1 MELGKLAS
9 ALHELQ
15 SGVAAASA
23 AVLAAGGEVEGMAA
37 TVYELSQAPRDILP
51 RGLTGTTAASEGSA
65 TRSVLLQSSH
75 WLEWDT
81 REVCVGDMVM
91 VTARCADVP
100 EQVRKSSNWVGPLPP
115 LTAAGGHLHTSPG
128 RVTRCGADGRSFDV
142 RLSPPEGTVKA
153 WGLTSSRRIR
163 RRENDWDCK
172 DYDWD
177 WKALPHW
184 AITAVITRDASAARQ
199 LRLSRV
205 FGPHPNWGGLHRGA
219 SRPMVMVDGAGF
231 ATPGAV
237 DQEQPDQ
244 QRGARDAAVIV
255 CPTACEQETK
265 CKRPDLAAVLAATK
279 ADCGPQSPGLVLAIT
294 PDSGLCEACRKLCKA
309 AATGERTVT
318 TLVAPASD
326 AAELVTALGD
336 LFSVTSLMTTAGPG
350 DLLDIS
356 NRTIASGIAAKFHE
370 NRSWIDG
377 RTSPGYTCFSPETQ
391 IRRRLAFASVFRGDA
406 RADVA
411 GEIARLEPEQPDL
424 LPEGGAE
431 VARLEA
437 SHAKMLASQ
446 ASLPELGVDTPQALL
461 DMITDEAAELGRA
474 KAALAAVVQAN
485 TEKAA
490 AAAAAGA
497 GVAQQLVALR
507 ARHRVLLPA
516 LPEPIA
522 QAICLMA
529 FAGDHT
535 LPAVSSTHFPC
546 CGAPCH
552 AKYQVCNPS
561 AALLFD
567 VETNALRHTLPDASK
582 LPCPWE
588 ETLAFKLQ
596 FVPNS
601 DSAEWKQKRWNSN
614 SQEWESEIGD
624 QKFCGVQK
632 VYETRTACSHRFERG
647 RLPRH
652 PGQLKWF
659 HSNGFCNENK
669 VGWDCCADAAT
680 YGLSPN
686 KEGCVATAPAGE
698 EADWAFHVDEPTSRK
713 RKAYDFFNPDLNWAY
728 SDLAAS
734 TTGVSFT
741 LTNVGTVDGA
751 EIAQLYLGFPS
762 SAGEPRKPLQLKGF
776 VEVAVKAGDKAA
788 VTIPLNDRS
797 FVTWDVAS
805 HAWKVE
811 AGTFSVHVGSSS
823 SSYDI
828 HLTGG
833 ISI

>member
-23 AVLAAGGEVEGMAA
+23 AVLAAGGEVEEMAA
-37 TVYELSQAPRDILP
+37 TVCELSQAPRDIFP

-65 TRSVLLQSSH
+65 MRTVLLQSSH

-81 REVCVGDMVM
+81 REVCVGDLVM

-100 EQVRKSSNWVGPLPP
+100 AQLRKSANWVGPLPP
-115 LTAAGGHLHTSPG
+115 RTAAGGHLHTSPG
-128 RVTRCGADGRSFDV
+128 RVMRCGADGRSFDV
-142 RLSPPEGTVKA
+142 RLSPPEGTVEA
-153 WGLTSSRRIR
+153 WGLTSSRGTR
-163 RRENDWDCK
+163 RRKNDWVCEDH
-172 DYDWD
+172 DWD

-205 FGPHPNWGGLHRGA
+205 FGPHPNWGRLHRGA
-219 SRPMVMVDGAGF
+219 SRPMVMVDGPSF
-231 ATPGAV
+231 AAPGSV

-244 QRGARDAAVIV
+244 QRGARDPAVIV

-265 CKRPDLAAVLAATK
+265 CERSDLAAVLAATK

-294 PDSGLCEACRKLCKA
+294 PDSGLCEACRQLCKA

-318 TLVAPASD
+318 TVVAPASD
-326 AAELVTALGD
+326 AAELVTALGH

-356 NRTIASGIAAKFHE
+356 NRTIASGIAAKFQE

-377 RTSPGYTCFSPETQ
+377 RTSFGYTCFSPETQ
-391 IRRRLAFASVFRGDA
+391 IRRRLAFASAFRGDA

-411 GEIARLEPEQPDL
+411 DEIARLEPEQPDL

-446 ASLPELGVDTPQALL
+446 ASLLELGVDTPQALI

-485 TEKAA
+485 LEKTAAA

-522 QAICLMA
+522 QAICLIA

-535 LPAVSSTHFPC
+535 LPAVDCHGERHFPC
-546 CGAPCH
+546 CGAPCR
-552 AKYQVCNPS
+552 AKCQVCNPS
-561 AALLFD
+561 AVLLFD
-567 VETNALRHTLPDASK
+567 VDTNAVRHTLPDASK
-582 LPCPWE
+582 LSCPWE
-588 ETLAFKLQ
+588 ERLAFKPQ
-596 FVPNS
+596 FVPDS
-601 DSAEWKQKRWNSN
+601 SSAEWKSWNSD
-614 SQEWESEIGD
+614 SQEWESEICD

-632 VYETRTACSHRFERG
+632 VYETRTPCSRRFERG

-652 PGQLKWF
+652 PGQLKSF
-659 HSNGFCNENK
+659 HSNGFCNEDK
-669 VGWDCCADAAT
+669 VGWDCCSDAAS
-680 YGLSPN
+680 YGLKPD

-698 EADWAFHVDEPTSRK
+698 EADWAFHVYEPK
-713 RKAYDFFNPDLNWAY
+713 EFV
-728 SDLAAS
+728 LA
-734 TTGVSFT
+734 FT
-741 LTNVGTVDGA
+741 
-751 EIAQLYLGFPS
+751 
-762 SAGEPRKPLQLKGF
+762 
-776 VEVAVKAGDKAA
+776 
-788 VTIPLNDRS
+788 
-797 FVTWDVAS
+797 
-805 HAWKVE
+805 
-811 AGTFSVHVGSSS
+811 
-823 SSYDI
+823 
-828 HLTGG
+828 
-833 ISI
+833 